1 MSLFCRSRLLLSILC
16 AFGSASR
23 AEEPPYFLGSWRKA
37 TVLDCSGYPQITKE
51 KCEAIAQMEQKA
63 VFSFTATELIMQNGT
78 EQERTPYTST
88 VLPDGR
94 VEIRNP
100 AINQTLIFFRQGA
113 QLCAANDKGKP
124 VCYAPVQPL
133 ADTRPARPE

>member
-1 MSLFCRSRLLLSILC
+1 MSLFGRSCLLLSILC
-16 AFGSASR
+16 ALGSASR
-23 AEEPPYFLGSWRKA
+23 AEESPFFLGSWRKA

-63 VFSFTATELIMQNGT
+63 VFSFTADELIAQNGT

-124 VCYAPVQPL
+124 VCYDPVQQP